1 MTRMMMQFFS
11 SLLAAEKTPPPR
23 LRVCDGFANVRVVD
37 QFGRSFRFRDDFVDG
52 RALIINS
59 MYTTCRG
66 SCPTTGA
73 TLKKLRVE
81 LSKVFG
87 KKLTILSFTL
97 EPEVD
102 TASVLHEFADRLD
115 ANKRNDDLCDWHFLT
130 GTPEVIKEL
139 RYSLNFYDL
148 NPKVDG
154 DITQHDATLLFGNST
169 SDRWASLPAGVRHEN
184 LSSTIRR
191 VAGFTTEQRFGLAAE
206 GV

>member
-11 SLLAAEKTPPPR
+11 SLLVGEEESPPR
-23 LRVCDGFANVRVVD
+23 LRVCDGFANVQVMN

-52 RALIINS
+52 RALVVNS

-66 SCPTTGA
+66 TCSTTGA
-73 TLKKLRVE
+73 TLKKIRVE

-87 KKLTILSFTL
+87 KKLTMLSFTL

-102 TASVLHEFADRLD
+102 TASVLLDYASLLD
-115 ANKRNDDLCDWHFLT
+115 ADKKNDDLCDWHFLT
-130 GTPEVIKEL
+130 GTPQAIKEL

-148 NPKVDG
+148 NPKVDN

-169 SDRWASLPAGVRHEN
+169 SDRWATLPAGVRHAN
-184 LSSTIRR
+184 LISTIRR
-191 VAGFTTEQRFGLAAE
+191 VAGFTSAQRFGLATE